1 MDAVGL
7 TFENPVT
14 VTSFSAQSGHSEI
27 TDLQTR
33 PRRRRKEARAAACT
47 LDETIQF

>member
-1 MDAVGL
+1 MEDVVLDIRESG
-7 TFENPVT
+7 EGRRV
-14 VTSFSAQSGHSEI
+14 FSPDPALGI